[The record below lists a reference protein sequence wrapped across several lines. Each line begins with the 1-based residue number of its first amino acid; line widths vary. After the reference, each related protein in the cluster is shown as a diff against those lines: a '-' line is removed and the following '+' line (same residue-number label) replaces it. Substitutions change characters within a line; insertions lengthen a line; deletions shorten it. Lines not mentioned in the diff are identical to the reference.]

1 MFRRRSDIL
10 LSVKTRKKELNNC
23 ELLNSSCADIALK
36 NHDNSTISDEKSQE
50 IENEEQH
57 KKELEGKF
65 TLKKQFSELLVLSYL
80 RLGYDKKAQN
90 VANCG
95 TYLEFAKYADA
106 QYKLHRANF
115 CRDRLCPL
123 CSWRRSRKVF
133 GQISQIMNLI
143 EKDYEFIFLTL
154 TVRNCEG
161 EDLPATIDKMNRAW
175 RRFLRY
181 TRIKNICKGFFKAL
195 EITFNKKREFDPFHP
210 HFHIIIAV
218 PKNYFKSE
226 DYIKHDEWLNLW
238 RKAMQDP
245 KITQVDV
252 RKVQPKDATDS
263 GADFADA
270 IKSVSASVREIAKYS
285 VKASHYLFIDE
296 HLTDYCVSIFTD
308 ALKGRRL
315 CALGGCF
322 DEAHKKLQ
330 LDDSEQG
337 DLIHLDGDVRA
348 DVALQIYKY
357 AWSCGVYKLVEVRD
371 KALDLENVLAE
382 YEEE

>member
-1 MFRRRSDIL
+1 MRIE
-10 LSVKTRKKELNNC
+10 VETKTELNGC
-23 ELLNSSCADIALK
+23 EPSNSKYTDTVQ
-36 NHDNSTISDEKSQE
+36 HYQDNSTISDEKSQE
-50 IENEEQH
+50 IENEKQH
-57 KKELEGKF
+57 EKELSEKF
-65 TLKKQFSELLVLSYL
+65 TPKKQYSELLILSYL
-80 RLGYDKKAQN
+80 RLGYEKKAED

-95 TYLEFAKYADA
+95 TFLEFAKYSDA
-106 QYKLHRANF
+106 SYKLHRANF

-133 GQISQIMNLI
+133 GQVSQIMNLI

-161 EDLPATIDKMNRAW
+161 EDLSATIDKMNRAW

-181 TRIKNICKGFFKAL
+181 KRISKICMGFFKAL
-195 EITFNKKREFDPFHP
+195 EITFNKDRDFDPFHP

-218 PKNYFKSE
+218 PKNYFVGR
-226 DYIKHDEWLNLW
+226 DYIAHDEWLNLW

-252 RKVQPKDATDS
+252 RKVKPKEATDS
-263 GADFADA
+263 GADFAET
-270 IKSVSASVREIAKYS
+270 IKSISASVREIAKYS

-296 HLTDYCVSIFTD
+296 HLTDYCVSIFAD

-315 CALGGCF
+315 CALGGAF
-322 DEAHKKLQ
+322 EDAHKKLQ

-337 DLIHLDGDVRA
+337 DLIHLDGDVRS
-348 DVALQIYKY
+348 DIALQIYRY